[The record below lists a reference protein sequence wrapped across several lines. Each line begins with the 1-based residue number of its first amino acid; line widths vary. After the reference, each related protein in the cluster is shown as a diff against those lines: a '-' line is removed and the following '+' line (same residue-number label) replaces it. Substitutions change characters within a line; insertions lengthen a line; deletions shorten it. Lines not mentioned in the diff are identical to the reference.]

1 MVLVPAGDQAPA
13 ADKAQQRGSV
23 GKMPTTSQ
31 RRLTCSP
38 RGARRGNL
46 VAAVGMVLAVA
57 WTVVAQWSSF
67 TAAGLVIC
75 VIEVAIGAVAR
86 TVGARNVKM
95 TAMLHSSWIH
105 ADLVS

>member
-1 MVLVPAGDQAPA
+1 
-13 ADKAQQRGSV
+13 
-23 GKMPTTSQ
+23 
-31 RRLTCSP
+31 
-38 RGARRGNL
+38 
-46 VAAVGMVLAVA
+46 MVLAVA
-57 WTVVAQWSSF
+57 WTVVAPWSSF

-86 TVGARNVKM
+86 TVDARNVKM